1 MKVKYKGSAQS
12 LNTDDT
18 YIVLARSDFFPDRY
32 KILNDY
38 GRTEWYAVS
47 KFVEVKKKVDTSTA
61 INSHLVNKIQRELKE
76 TEERL
81 GVLRKELENAKNPPS
96 KNPLERATRKLG
108 LDWREDAYNALVDLS
123 EVFEDTKEFN
133 KGIALD
139 IAREGDGI
147 ELDHDYD
154 WNITYREG
162 RPVLL
167 ILDK

>member
-1 MKVKYKGSAQS
+1 MKVKYQGSALS
-12 LNTDDT
+12 LNIDDT
-18 YIVLARSDFFPDRY
+18 YIVLQCCRYTNRY
-32 KILNDY
+32 KILNEY
-38 GRTEWYAVS
+38 GRTEWYAIS
-47 KFVEVKKKVDTSTA
+47 KFVEVIENIDTSTA

-108 LDWREDAYNALVDLS
+108 SDWREDAYIALSDLGCA
-123 EVFEDTKEFN
+123 FENTNEFN

-139 IAREGDGI
+139 ITREGDGI

-154 WNITYREG
+154 WNITYRGG